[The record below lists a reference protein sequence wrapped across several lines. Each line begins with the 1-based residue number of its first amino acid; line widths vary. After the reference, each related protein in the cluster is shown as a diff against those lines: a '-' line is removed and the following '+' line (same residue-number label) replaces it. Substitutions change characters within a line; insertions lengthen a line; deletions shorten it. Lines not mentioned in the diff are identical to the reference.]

1 MPKLLF
7 AWLGSGR
14 TRRREVGAG
23 ARHLDQAA
31 RAGLPV
37 PPGAVLLDEVYRLA
51 IANDLAADI
60 GSRVVVTDAPAL
72 WATIFESIH
81 LPRFDRPVEAS
92 AVRPGPHTDLPAG
105 QPAVVDTA
113 DPGAL
118 GQALAAAWSLPP
130 GADPTTRRDVLLLE
144 TVAAV
149 TWGSATSRATVEHD
163 ERQCAGA
170 EGDPPESLAR
180 LRAWQPPDATLPPDA
195 QRLQML
201 LRGVRRSLGQGDW
214 QIVWADDGHICW
226 LRAVHL
232 LVEAAR

>member
-14 TRRREVGAG
+14 TRRREVGAA

-51 IANDLAADI
+51 IANDLAADV
-60 GSRVVVTDAPAL
+60 GSRVVVTDPLAL

-81 LPRFDRPVEAS
+81 LPRFDRPVEAG
-92 AVRPGPHTDLPAG
+92 AVPPDPNTHLPAG
-105 QPAVVDTA
+105 QPDVVDTA
-113 DPGAL
+113 DPNAL

-130 GADPTTRRDVLLLE
+130 GADPAARRDVLLLE

-149 TWGSATSRATVEHD
+149 TCGSATGRAAVEHD
-163 ERQCAGA
+163 ERWYAGT
-170 EGDPPESLAR
+170 EDSRPEPLAR
-180 LRAWQPPDATLPPDA
+180 LRAWQPPDETLPPDA

-201 LRGVRRSLGQGDW
+201 LRGVRHSLGQGDW
-214 QIVWADDGHICW
+214 QIAWADDGHICW
-226 LRAVHL
+226 LRAVYPL
-232 LVEAAR
+232 PGPAR